1 MTGSSLEAIAT
12 ATGSKVEQATD
23 VTPAN
28 PVLAGGVGQEPRVVG
43 NAFISY
49 KQIIIPIEGTTGIY
63 VVKNVST
70 TKALQLKI
78 LRHM

>member
-23 VTPAN
+23 VTLAN

-43 NAFISY
+43 NAF
-49 KQIIIPIEGTTGIY
+49 
-63 VVKNVST
+63 
-70 TKALQLKI
+70 
-78 LRHM
+78 H

>member
-23 VTPAN
+23 VTLAN

-43 NAFISY
+43 NAFSLATN
-49 KQIIIPIEGTTGIY
+49 KL
-63 VVKNVST
+63 S
-70 TKALQLKI
+70 ALLKEQ
-78 LRHM
+78 RVFM